1 MILDIDGQPINKRG
15 DNMEKLYLELPSLE
29 RKNEA
34 LEYIE
39 EFYKYDSQI
48 HGTGSLDRE
57 LKKGKAYEE
66 WLSNNIK
73 LHDENYALEK
83 GLVPAYTYFLIRED
97 DNKLIGMIDLRL
109 GLNDYLR
116 NFGGHIGYS
125 IRPTERKKGYN
136 KINLYL
142 VLQEAQRYNLDKV
155 LITCADSNDGS
166 RKTILSLGGKFEKS
180 SFDESDNET
189 MELYWIDVNESIEK
203 HKDLYEPYISKN
215 RVK

>member
-1 MILDIDGQPINKRG
+1 
-15 DNMEKLYLELPSLE
+15 MEKFYLELPSLE

-57 LKKGKAYEE
+57 LKKGKTYEE

-73 LHDENYALEK
+73 LHDESYAIEK
-83 GLVPAYTYFLIRED
+83 GLVPSYTYFFVRED
-97 DNKLIGMIDLRL
+97 DNKIVGMIDLRL
-109 GLNDYLR
+109 GLNEYLR

-155 LITCADSNDGS
+155 LVICADYNDGS
-166 RKTILSLGGKFEKS
+166 RKTILSLGGKFEKRN
-180 SFDESDNET
+180 FDESDNET
-189 MELYWIDVNESIEK
+189 MELYWIDVNDSLERY
-203 HKDLYEPYISKN
+203 KDIYDQYISKI
-215 RVK
+215 KTK

>member
-1 MILDIDGQPINKRG
+1 
-15 DNMEKLYLELPSLE
+15 MEKFYLELPSIE
-29 RKNEA
+29 REKDA
-34 LEYIE
+34 IEYIE

-57 LKKGKAYEE
+57 LKKGKTYEE

-142 VLQEAQRYNLDKV
+142 VLQEARRYNLDKV

-166 RKTILSLGGKFEKS
+166 RKTILSLGGKFEKIN
-180 SFDESDNET
+180 FNELDNET

>member
-1 MILDIDGQPINKRG
+1 
-15 DNMEKLYLELPSLE
+15 MEKFYLELPSLE

-57 LKKGKAYEE
+57 LKKGKTYEE

-73 LHDENYALEK
+73 LHDKNYALEK

-142 VLQEAQRYNLDKV
+142 VLQEARRYNLDKV

-166 RKTILSLGGKFEKS
+166 RKTILSLGGKFEKIN
-180 SFDESDNET
+180 FDESDNET

-203 HKDLYEPYISKN
+203 HKDIYGQYVSNTKENKSS
-215 RVK
+215 

>member
-1 MILDIDGQPINKRG
+1 
-15 DNMEKLYLELPSLE
+15 MEKFHLELPSIG
-29 RKNEA
+29 RKNDA
-34 LEYIE
+34 LKYIE
-39 EFYKYDSQI
+39 EFYEYGSEI
-48 HGTGSLDRE
+48 HGTGSLDRA
-57 LKKGKAYEE
+57 LKKGKTYEE
-66 WLSNNIK
+66 WLDNNIK
-73 LHDENYALEK
+73 LHDESFALEK
-83 GLVPAYTYFLIRED
+83 GLVPSYTYFFVRED
-97 DNKLIGMIDLRL
+97 DNKIVGMIDLRL
-109 GLNDYLR
+109 GLNEYLR

-166 RKTILSLGGKFEKS
+166 KKTILSLGGKFEKS
-180 SFDESDNET
+180 NFDESDNET

>member
-1 MILDIDGQPINKRG
+1 
-15 DNMEKLYLELPSLE
+15 MEKFYLELPSLE

-39 EFYKYDSQI
+39 EFYKNDSQI

-57 LKKGKAYEE
+57 LKKGKPYEE

-83 GLVPAYTYFLIRED
+83 GLVPAYTYFLIREE

-180 SFDESDNET
+180 NFDESDNET

-203 HKDLYEPYISKN
+203 HKYLYEPYISKN